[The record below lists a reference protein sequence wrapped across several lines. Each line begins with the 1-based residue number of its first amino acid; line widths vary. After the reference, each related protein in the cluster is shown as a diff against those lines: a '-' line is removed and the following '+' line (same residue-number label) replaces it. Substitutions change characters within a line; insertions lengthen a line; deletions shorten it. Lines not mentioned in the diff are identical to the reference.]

1 MFDALDA
8 DLDRAL
14 GLSFDAL
21 TTPERLAMLERCEKL
36 RRRLPVVE
44 HPLINQIAE
53 QANETELGG
62 KLASALANRLR
73 ISRGEASRRV
83 HEAADLG
90 ERRALTGEPLPPPP
104 NAPDTSVPAM
114 WR

>member
-21 TTPERLAMLERCEKL
+21 TTPGRLAMPERCEKL

-44 HPLINQIAE
+44 HPLITKSPNKL
-53 QANETELGG
+53 TRLELGG

-90 ERRALTGEPLPPPP
+90 SG
-104 NAPDTSVPAM
+104 AP
-114 WR
+114 